1 MSKEMP
7 VFTILA
13 KDKLALR
20 TLAAY
25 HLLCVELNLDSQA
38 LEVFKAMKEMSNW
51 QKDNPELM
59 KVSDH
64 KHVPVSEV

>member
-1 MSKEMP
+1 MVDKMP

-25 HLLCVELNLDSQA
+25 HLFCIEVGLMDQA
-38 LEVFKAMKEMSNW
+38 IEVALAMREMHLWKEA
-51 QKDNPELM
+51 NPDLM
-59 KVSDH
+59 KMPDH
-64 KHVPVSEV
+64 KHVPTD